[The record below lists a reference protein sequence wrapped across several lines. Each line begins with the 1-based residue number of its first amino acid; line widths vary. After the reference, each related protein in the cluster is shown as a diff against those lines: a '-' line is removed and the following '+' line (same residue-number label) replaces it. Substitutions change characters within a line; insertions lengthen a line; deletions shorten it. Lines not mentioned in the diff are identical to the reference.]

1 MADLAVGQVVADREY
16 RITRENLVRYAGASG
31 DFNPIHWNDRVARA
45 VGLPGVLAH
54 GMLTMALAGR
64 LLTDWAGDPGAV
76 VEYSVRFSR
85 PVVVPDDDHGVA
97 VQVSATVT
105 EVRDDGLV
113 AVDLA
118 VKVDDQKVLTQARAL
133 ARPPK
138 TDGGS

>member
-1 MADLAVGQVVADREY
+1 MPEMLAVGQVVADREY

-31 DFNPIHWNDRVARA
+31 DFNPIHWNDRVATS

-64 LLTDWAGDPGAV
+64 LLTDWLGDPGAV

-85 PVVVPDDDHGVA
+85 PVVVPDDDEGVA

-105 EVRDDGLV
+105 DVRADGLV
-113 AVDLA
+113 AVELS
-118 VKVDDQKVLTQARAL
+118 VRVDEHKVLTQARAL

-138 TDGGS
+138 NHQ

>member
-1 MADLAVGQVVADREY
+1 MAETLAVGQVVADREY

-31 DFNPIHWNDRVARA
+31 DFNPIHWNDRVAKS

-64 LLTDWAGDPGAV
+64 LLTDWVGDPAAV

-85 PVVVPDDDHGVA
+85 PVVVPDDDDGVA
-97 VQVSATVT
+97 VHVSATVT
-105 EVRDDGLV
+105 EVREDGLV
-113 AVDLA
+113 AVELA
-118 VKVDDQKVLTQARAL
+118 VRVEDQKVLTQARAL

-138 TDGGS
+138 NRS